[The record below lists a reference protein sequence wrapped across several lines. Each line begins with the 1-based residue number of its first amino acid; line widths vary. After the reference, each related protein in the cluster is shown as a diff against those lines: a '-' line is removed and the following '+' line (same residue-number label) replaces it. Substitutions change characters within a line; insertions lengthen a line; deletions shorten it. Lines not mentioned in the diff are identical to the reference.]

1 VLPRIYWNA
10 QRALFDKA
18 ATRLRDGANK
28 ASKPMPPIANIAES
42 SCAAGIFVIR
52 AMYDRYAFD
61 VVATHRW
68 RPKALCADSE
78 SRFLAIKKFSC
89 PPASRLI
96 GARQNRI
103 FARIAAPLIREAHGF
118 RFAPCADKHGE

>member
-42 SCAAGIFVIR
+42 SCAAGIFVI
-52 AMYDRYAFD
+52 AQCTID
-61 VVATHRW
+61 THSMSS
-68 RPKALCADSE
+68 RPIDGGRK
-78 SRFLAIKKFSC
+78 R
-89 PPASRLI
+89 
-96 GARQNRI
+96 
-103 FARIAAPLIREAHGF
+103 FARTLSRGF
-118 RFAPCADKHGE
+118 WQ